1 MYSVGIW
8 YFKMLDCKT
17 FFSSVNR
24 EEIRKKQGGEFS
36 SPQPIA
42 GGVRILPPSP
52 VTVRKTQEHHYQEHK
67 TQQRVHFE
75 QDSEAKEQ
83 LLKRQGYIC

>member
-1 MYSVGIW
+1 MYNRN
-8 YFKMLDCKT
+8 
-17 FFSSVNR
+17 FFIFR

-52 VTVRKTQEHHYQEHK
+52 VTVRKSQEHQSVQH
-67 TQQRVHFE
+67 RVHFQ
-75 QDSEAKEQ
+75 QDSETQAQHAEQ
-83 LLKRQGYIC
+83 ILNKIDITFNGTTFMG